1 MNIPKCNESTG
12 DKMVELLKA
21 CLTDNFY
28 VVVCE
33 DLMGRYSDFDFQEK
47 MGTSKVK
54 DDNCNFYDYIW
65 KDEKG
70 NSHQFGVF
78 GNYTGY
84 DATDIIITPVGN
96 FCKWEQY
103 CKKIGN
109 SSLNKTYSSA
119 DYEELDLDALKD
131 FIDSK
136 PIH

>member
-1 MNIPKCNESTG
+1 MKDVQS
-12 DKMVELLKA
+12 
-21 CLTDNFY
+21 NF
-28 VVVCE
+28 
-33 DLMGRYSDFDFQEK
+33 GFQDK

-54 DDNCNFYDYIW
+54 DDGCNFYDYVW
-65 KDEKG
+65 KDENG
-70 NSHQFGVF
+70 VSHQFGVF

-109 SSLNKTYSSA
+109 SELNKTYSSA
-119 DYEELDLDALKD
+119 DYEDLDYEALKD

-136 PIH
+136 PMH